1 VNDKSDQARME
12 VERILD
18 EYLRPYIATHGGIV
32 EVVDCDFDLGIVT
45 ITMEGG
51 CSGCPASLVTLR
63 YGIETTLKEHLSWV
77 KKVTLANE
85 PVEPDFGIKLE

>member
-1 VNDKSDQARME
+1 MNCKSDQAREE

-18 EYLRPYIATHGGIV
+18 EYLRPYIVTHGGIV
-32 EVVDCDFDLGIVT
+32 EVVDIDEENGIVR

-51 CSGCPASLVTLR
+51 CSGCSASIVTLR

-77 KKVTLANE
+77 KKVELANE
-85 PVEPDFGIKLE
+85 AAEPDFEIRLE

>member
-1 VNDKSDQARME
+1 MDIREEARKE
-12 VERILD
+12 LERVLD
-18 EYLRPYIATHGGIV
+18 ENLRPYIATHGGVVEIV
-32 EVVDCDFDLGIVT
+32 DFDVDVGVVR

-63 YGIETTLKEHLSWV
+63 YGIETTLKEHLAWV
-77 KKVTLANE
+77 KRVELANE